1 MTNSIQVFHAL
12 YIETW
17 TVTAKREPLSLSLI
31 IMTYPLR
38 FLLGPTHLSEPF
50 TLFVCLTCLFHFGCS
65 LRFVR
70 SALAFHTWS
79 SEVANTRTHKD
90 A

>member
-38 FLLGPTHLSEPF
+38 FLLSPTHLSY
-50 TLFVCLTCLFHFGCS
+50 S
-65 LRFVR
+65 
-70 SALAFHTWS
+70 
-79 SEVANTRTHKD
+79 
-90 A
+90 